1 MEHALQT
8 VILHP
13 NCFAIPQ
20 SSKGECY
27 EIQKSGND
35 GKDHSFC
42 R

>member
-1 MEHALQT
+1 MEHALQP
-8 VILHP
+8 VNPYP
-13 NCFAIPQ
+13 NRFAIPQ